1 LLCKSWWIC
10 GLLYAEGRRWGREIL
25 DPGYTGEPSPL
36 ASLASE
42 TAIPAN
48 IRTLFSEGK
57 EDTSERP
64 GDISGKRAE
73 IKDVG
78 SCDEIGIR

>member
-1 LLCKSWWIC
+1 MRMGWREEGKSSSRDI
-10 GLLYAEGRRWGREIL
+10 
-25 DPGYTGEPSPL
+25 GEASPL
-36 ASLASE
+36 ASLDSE
-42 TAIPAN
+42 TANPPN

>member
-1 LLCKSWWIC
+1 MRMRRREKGKSSPQ
-10 GLLYAEGRRWGREIL
+10 
-25 DPGYTGEPSPL
+25 DTGEPSPL

-42 TAIPAN
+42 TTN
-48 IRTLFSEGK
+48 IRTLFFEGK

-73 IKDVG
+73 HTLSPAV
-78 SCDEIGIR
+78 SRAVSA